1 MENSPL
7 FCLANWTLNR
17 PFNAFGMPY
26 YRENLLSAW
35 PSHLIFE
42 VGAPPVKVDPSWII
56 NPKVGDGLI
65 CGKNARKDVRR
76 NQIESRRTAE
86 RTQPSIQTPKFLSER
101 AREGVNDATPE
112 RGINEIA
119 EIIRDKKL
127 PTLQAGNSAFYMNVE
142 IKYSKFGVDDF
153 DFG

>member
-7 FCLANWTLNR
+7 VGLANWTLTR
-17 PFNAFGMPY
+17 PFNTIGMPY

-42 VGAPPVKVDPSWII
+42 VGAPPVKVDPNWIA

-65 CGKNARKDVRR
+65 CGKNARKDVKR

-86 RTQPSIQTPKFLSER
+86 RAQPSIQTPKFLSER